1 MRTFIQYDE
10 DGEII
15 AVLQTE
21 ALAEGIEQPFYLED
35 EKHGAAEITGDAAIS
50 ERAAAELGEGFRFD
64 AAKRKLVKKSAP
76 KAAAKETVVQEEA
89 AAKKSDATKLSA
101 KKSGAKKTGA
111 KKSGAKKSKRSS
123 GAK

>member
-64 AAKRKLVKKSAP
+64 AAKRKLVKKSVP
-76 KAAAKETVVQEEA
+76 KAAARETVAQEA